1 MKRLPPSSL
10 MGFPPNLRRFA
21 RALKRVL
28 LSVPGPENLHRKKIM
43 ERLKIKASRYYELR
57 KEAEKNIV

>member
-1 MKRLPPSSL
+1 MRRLPPS
-10 MGFPPNLRRFA
+10 LRRFV
-21 RALKRVL
+21 RALKSVL
-28 LSVPGPENLHRKKIM
+28 LDEPGPKNLHRKKIM